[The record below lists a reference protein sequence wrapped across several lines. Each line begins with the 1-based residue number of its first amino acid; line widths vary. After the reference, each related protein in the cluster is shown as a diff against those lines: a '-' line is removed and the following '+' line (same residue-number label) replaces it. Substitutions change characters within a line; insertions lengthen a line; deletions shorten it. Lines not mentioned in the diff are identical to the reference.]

1 MTDTFEP
8 AIEALKEQLAR
19 EEMRL
24 DETRSLLNRLCEMA
38 GRPKMFPDTPPAGG
52 EPDRPQSPDRHI
64 QNKALHGRAGLY
76 EPAAP
81 PVSGAPLP
89 LRDFRLIVWTGP
101 APSPQRKRAPRGTL

>member
-38 GRPKMFPDTPPAGG
+38 GRPKMFPGIPPPVAS
-52 EPDRPQSPDRHI
+52 Q
-64 QNKALHGRAGLY
+64 
-76 EPAAP
+76 AAP
-81 PVSGAPLP
+81 NRQAGISRTRLSMAVQDYMNLPRPRNLGPLS
-89 LRDFRLIVWTGP
+89 RFEISV
-101 APSPQRKRAPRGTL
+101 

>member
-38 GRPKMFPDTPPAGG
+38 GRPKMFPDMHPPV
-52 EPDRPQSPDRHI
+52 PSQ
-64 QNKALHGRAGLY
+64 
-76 EPAAP
+76 AAP
-81 PVSGAPLP
+81 SRQTGISRTRLSMAVQDYMNLP
-89 LRDFRLIVWTGP
+89 R
-101 APSPQRKRAPRGTL
+101 PRGLGPLSRFEISV